1 MIDKLIIK
9 NFKSLKNVQF
19 DLQKINLFIGPN
31 NSGKTNVF
39 KALEYLFFYV
49 LQNNEVRISREN
61 VSRIYFGFWNE
72 DPLIFDEP
80 VSFTFCKKTKEL
92 FEYYIVEFWGLNENN
107 QIIKTEFL
115 GKTKTELPMDFSIS
129 DWKKFEKD
137 ILNFSVQLFFPKSTS
152 FNFSNNKPLNIV
164 LQNEKYLLLTYQEK
178 KISVIKKSGDIKW
191 AKSLF
196 HSDDFHLEI
205 AKPLRLISQ
214 NIRIYNPDP
223 HQIKEPGLLGTDD
236 FVNSDG
242 SNLVSFFDNMRD
254 DKPEIFSAIKK
265 DLMVCLPEIQDI
277 RFKKI
282 KINNELSKQIVLYDI
297 YGRGFLSDEV
307 SEGILYFLAL
317 LAVIHQ
323 PKPPGLLLIEEPEKG
338 IHPRRI
344 HEIVNFIFDLA
355 DKKDIQIILTSHS
368 PQVVNEFEDFPE
380 SVFVFDTENG
390 KTMVKNLLNDIIEDS
405 NKKSEKTGFPK
416 IDYTQSLGEHWI
428 YGLLGGVPK

>member
-39 KALEYLFFYV
+39 KALEFLFFYI
-49 LQNNEVRISREN
+49 LQNDEVRGSREN

-80 VSFTFCKKTKEL
+80 VSFTFCKKTKEI

-115 GKTKTELPMDFSIS
+115 GKTKTKLSGNFSI
-129 DWKKFEKD
+129 EKWEAEKEA
-137 ILNFSVQLFFPKSTS
+137 ILNFTVQLFHSQNIAPFGTVDRSNLTNYILIKYQNNQTRLVQKSNT
-152 FNFSNNKPLNIV
+152 FSGIKDLFWSKLN
-164 LQNEKYLLLTYQEK
+164 E
-178 KISVIKKSGDIKW
+178 
-191 AKSLF
+191 
-196 HSDDFHLEI
+196 LEI

-223 HQIKEPGLLGTDD
+223 HKIKEPGLLGTDD
-236 FVNSDG
+236 FVNSDS

-254 DKPEIFSAIKK
+254 DRPEIFSAIKK

-344 HEIVNFIFDLA
+344 HEIINFIFELA

-416 IDYTQSLGEHWI
+416 IDYSQTLGEHWI